1 MPMGG
6 TEIGAL
12 SILVGLFVWYLKTTN
27 KQQVIREDKHDVIQA
42 EDRKFNRELIT
53 GTLKEIHSTGLESAQ
68 LSRESIRTVKT
79 LCDKMNGGTKG
90 IKAIAALKA
99 IDERKKH
106 SKVAEERR
114 A

>member
-1 MPMGG
+1 MGG

-12 SILVGLFVWYLKTTN
+12 SILVGLFVWFLKTTTR
-27 KQQVIREDKHDVIQA
+27 QQVIREGKHDKIQA
-42 EDRKFNRELIT
+42 EDRLFNRELIT

-79 LCDKMNGGTKG
+79 LCDKMNGGTEG
-90 IKAIAALKA
+90 QRAIKAIKA
-99 IDERKKH
+99 INERKKK
-106 SKVAEERR
+106 SKMKVERR